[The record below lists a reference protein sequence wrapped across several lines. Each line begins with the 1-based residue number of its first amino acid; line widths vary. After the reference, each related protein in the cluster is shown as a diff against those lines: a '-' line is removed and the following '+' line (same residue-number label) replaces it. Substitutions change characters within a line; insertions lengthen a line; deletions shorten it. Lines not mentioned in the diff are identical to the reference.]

1 MAGSIV
7 IRRDCVID
15 APTTDEAIKLYR
27 KTIGYNDSITIDGE
41 VVIKVRGKVLK
52 SPPAVR

>member
-15 APTTDEAIKLYR
+15 APTTDEAVKLYR
-27 KTIGYNDSITIDGE
+27 KTIGYNDSITIEGDI
-41 VVIKVRGKVLK
+41 VIKVRGKVLK
-52 SPPAVR
+52 NPPALR